1 MIDCGLRCTHKNPQL
16 AYIAPTYGQAKR
28 VAWDVLKEYLKN
40 IPFVEFNEAEL
51 RADIR
56 RPSQGDRVRIML
68 LGAENPGA
76 LRGLYLDGVVLDEY
90 AEMNPEVWSMV
101 IRPALSD
108 RMGWAIF
115 IGTPKGQNHFY
126 EIYENSKDKP
136 DWFRAMFKASETKI
150 IPLSELEAAAAI
162 MSEEEYDQEYECF
175 PEDTLVATARGHIQ
189 ISEIKK
195 GDCVLTHTGRFR
207 PVLRTMNKK
216 YNGSMISINRFGY
229 QNDLIVTPEH
239 PIRVYRKETQSY
251 LWVKARHIKK
261 GDYVCMPK
269 KNKGVP
275 VVSKEMATL
284 LAWYIC
290 EGSIN
295 YNSCYLSLNMGKIEE
310 VREVSSLLESL
321 GYSYTVVRGSLC
333 VNNTALCDFLSTHC
347 GNLAENK
354 TIPFDIIGGHEEL
367 FFQTLIDGDGHRRI
381 IEGNIKYYLFTTTSK
396 KLAFDIQILASFL
409 GRRSSV
415 QVRPPGKY
423 NIEGRSG
430 DSIESF
436 GVRVSVYFKVNHSR
450 IREMFPTKYGIAC
463 LVREVGITSFEG
475 TVYNLHVKQDESYV
489 ANGIIVHNCS
499 FQAALVGSYYGK
511 NLSKLESRGRI
522 TAVPFD
528 SSINVH
534 TAWDLGIDDST
545 AIWFVQMYRTEVRV
559 IDYMEGSGE
568 GLEYYIKALTEKPY
582 VYGAHFFPHDI
593 AVRDLITGKSR
604 LEIIKSLGMRNAV
617 VAAKLPVADGIQAV
631 RNLLDRCWFDKDN
644 CNQGKI
650 GDFRGLESLKNYQK
664 KWDSKNKIY
673 LSTPKHDWAS
683 HGADAFRTLAV
694 ALSDEYSIDADE
706 RRARLP
712 RECDSQYN
720 VV

>member
-51 RADIR
+51 RADIK
-56 RPSQGDRVRIML
+56 RPSMGDRVRIML

-101 IRPALSD
+101 LRPALSD

-126 EIYENSKDKP
+126 EIYEAAKDKQ

-150 IPLSELEAAAAI
+150 IPLAELEAAEAI
-162 MSEEEYDQEYECF
+162 MSEEEYAQEY
-175 PEDTLVATARGHIQ
+175 L
-189 ISEIKK
+189 
-195 GDCVLTHTGRFR
+195 
-207 PVLRTMNKK
+207 
-216 YNGSMISINRFGY
+216 
-229 QNDLIVTPEH
+229 
-239 PIRVYRKETQSY
+239 
-251 LWVKARHIKK
+251 
-261 GDYVCMPK
+261 
-269 KNKGVP
+269 
-275 VVSKEMATL
+275 
-284 LAWYIC
+284 
-290 EGSIN
+290 
-295 YNSCYLSLNMGKIEE
+295 
-310 VREVSSLLESL
+310 
-321 GYSYTVVRGSLC
+321 
-333 VNNTALCDFLSTHC
+333 
-347 GNLAENK
+347 
-354 TIPFDIIGGHEEL
+354 
-367 FFQTLIDGDGHRRI
+367 
-381 IEGNIKYYLFTTTSK
+381 
-396 KLAFDIQILASFL
+396 
-409 GRRSSV
+409 
-415 QVRPPGKY
+415 
-423 NIEGRSG
+423 
-430 DSIESF
+430 
-436 GVRVSVYFKVNHSR
+436 
-450 IREMFPTKYGIAC
+450 
-463 LVREVGITSFEG
+463 
-475 TVYNLHVKQDESYV
+475 
-489 ANGIIVHNCS
+489 CS

-511 NLSKLESRGRI
+511 NISRLESKGRI
-522 TAVPFD
+522 TSVPFD
-528 SSINVH
+528 SSINVL

-568 GLEYYIKALTEKPY
+568 GLEYYIKEINNKPY

-604 LEIIKSLGMRNAV
+604 LEIVKSLGIRNAV

-644 CNQGKI
+644 CNQGKL

-706 RRARLP
+706 RKARLP
-712 RECDSQYN
+712 RECESQYS